1 VYYLADVNGYIGDFG
16 NMETVNRFQELAK
29 QLKMK
34 ELRNFLDLGF
44 HISPKK
50 LLKELNAVNFGFSEL
65 ADIVEDIKPAIDK
78 SKEIIILTID
88 ID

>member
-1 VYYLADVNGYIGDFG
+1 MYYLADVNGYIGDFG

-34 ELRNFLDLGF
+34 ELQNFLDLGF

-50 LLKELNAVNFGFSEL
+50 LLKELNTVNFGFSEL
-65 ADIVEDIKPAIDK
+65 AEIAEDIKPTIEN
-78 SKEIIILTID
+78 SKEIIILTTD
-88 ID
+88 IN